1 MQNSLFEHPAS
12 QWAAAVGSA
21 GWPEVRAEPL
31 VTDERDSQNLQTPV
45 AHFQCGREGDA
56 IARCHQRDAI
66 ARAILEKLSLD
77 NDSRWI

>member
-1 MQNSLFEHPAS
+1 MQNSLFEHPTS

-31 VTDERDSQNLQTPV
+31 VTGERDSQNLQTPV

-56 IARCHQRDAI
+56 IAR
-66 ARAILEKLSLD
+66 AILEKLSLD

>member
-1 MQNSLFEHPAS
+1 MQNSLFEHQAS
-12 QWAAAVGSA
+12 WWAAAVGSA

-56 IARCHQRDAI
+56 VSKRCYSKSHTRKIVLGQ
-66 ARAILEKLSLD
+66 
-77 NDSRWI
+77 